1 MIKIHLF
8 MLLQRVQFQINAV
21 FFTISTKILSNT
33 NAFIC
38 FHDLW
43 RIMWH
48 RMQFI
53 QYKTITR
60 MHVCFCVNLPEW
72 RVFRCELQMRMWTTH
87 SVLNIGSICYLWLNA
102 ATHYREGWFF
112 KIVHFYQ
119 LVREGYREITSD
131 FKGLWG
137 KKAFWLNWSSFT
149 NKAAHIPADW
159 MKHSRIVFLI
169 IQTQTGW
176 CSQQLTLSNKQ
187 KVGHFHAVKTSLCF
201 HIHCL

>member
-1 MIKIHLF
+1 MLSSVFMIYEESCDTECSLYSI
-8 MLLQRVQFQINAV
+8 
-21 FFTISTKILSNT
+21 
-33 NAFIC
+33 
-38 FHDLW
+38 
-43 RIMWH
+43 
-48 RMQFI
+48 
-53 QYKTITR
+53 KTITR
-60 MHVCFCVNLPEW
+60 MHVCFCVNLLEW

-87 SVLNIGSICYLWLNA
+87 SVLNIGSICYLWLKA
-102 ATHYREGWFF
+102 ATHYREWWFL

-131 FKGLWG
+131 FKGLWW
-137 KKAFWLNWSSFT
+137 KTAFWLNWSSFT

-159 MKHSRIVFLI
+159 MKHSRIVFWI

-187 KVGHFHAVKTSLCF
+187 KVGHFHAIKTSLCF